1 MNEQYTTMN
10 ISAMMPKSHSN
21 DSVSSADIQS
31 LLRGR
36 SFGNHKQQA
45 EKPFEMNPS
54 IPDYNH
60 ADMQELQDYCSKRG
74 ILGVNFNG
82 RDPKSILKMLKARM
96 GDRTS
101 INETKKGLLNG

>member
-10 ISAMMPKSHSN
+10 IPAMMTRGHSN

-31 LLRGR
+31 LLRGK
-36 SFGNHKQQA
+36 SFGHQKQQ
-45 EKPFEMNPS
+45 EDKPFEMNPT
-54 IPDYNH
+54 IPDYND
-60 ADMQELQDYCSKRG
+60 ADMQELQDYCTKRG

-101 INETKKGLLNG
+101 INETKRGLLNG

>member
-1 MNEQYTTMN
+1 MNESWPMMN
-10 ISAMMPKSHSN
+10 TSMLAPHKASPA
-21 DSVSSADIQS
+21 VSSADIQS

-36 SFGNHKQQA
+36 SFGNQKQQA

-54 IPDYNH
+54 IPEYND
-60 ADMQELQDYCSKRG
+60 ADMNELQDYCSKRG

-82 RDPKSILKMLKARM
+82 RDPKSILRMLKSRM

>member
-10 ISAMMPKSHSN
+10 ISAMMTRGHSN

-31 LLRGR
+31 LLKGR
-36 SFGNHKQQA
+36 SFGHQQNN
-45 EKPFEMNPS
+45 EVKPFEMNPS
-54 IPDYNH
+54 IPDYNN
-60 ADMQELQDYCSKRG
+60 ADMQELQDYCTKRG

-82 RDPKSILKMLKARM
+82 RDPKSILRMLKARM
-96 GDRTS
+96 GDRYS

>member
-1 MNEQYTTMN
+1 MNESWPMMN
-10 ISAMMPKSHSN
+10 TSMLAPHKASPA
-21 DSVSSADIQS
+21 VSSADIQS

-36 SFGNHKQQA
+36 SFGNQKQQA

-54 IPDYNH
+54 IPEYND
-60 ADMQELQDYCSKRG
+60 ADMNELQDYCSKRG

-82 RDPKSILKMLKARM
+82 RDPKSILRMLKARM

>member
-1 MNEQYTTMN
+1 MNESWPMMN
-10 ISAMMPKSHSN
+10 TSMLAPHKASPA
-21 DSVSSADIQS
+21 VSSADIQS

-36 SFGNHKQQA
+36 SFGNQKQQA

-54 IPDYNH
+54 IPEYND

-82 RDPKSILKMLKARM
+82 RDPKSILRMLKARM
-96 GDRTS
+96 GDRSS

>member
-1 MNEQYTTMN
+1 MNESWPMMN
-10 ISAMMPKSHSN
+10 TSMLAPHKASPA
-21 DSVSSADIQS
+21 VSSADIQS

-36 SFGNHKQQA
+36 SFGNQKQQA

-54 IPDYNH
+54 IPEYND
-60 ADMQELQDYCSKRG
+60 ADMNELQDYCSKRG

-82 RDPKSILKMLKARM
+82 RDPKSILRMLKSRM
-96 GDRTS
+96 GDRSS

>member
-1 MNEQYTTMN
+1 MNESWPMMN
-10 ISAMMPKSHSN
+10 TSMLAPHKASPA
-21 DSVSSADIQS
+21 VSSADIQS

-36 SFGNHKQQA
+36 SLGYQQSN
-45 EKPFEMNPS
+45 EVKPSEMNPS
-54 IPDYNH
+54 IPEYNN

-101 INETKKGLLNG
+101 INETRKGLLNG

>member
-10 ISAMMPKSHSN
+10 ISALMPKGHSN

-36 SFGNHKQQA
+36 SFGHHKQQ
-45 EKPFEMNPS
+45 EDKPFEMNPD
-54 IPDYNH
+54 IPAYND

-82 RDPKSILKMLKARM
+82 RDPKSILRMLKARM

-101 INETKKGLLNG
+101 INETKRGLLNG

>member
-1 MNEQYTTMN
+1 MNESWPMMN
-10 ISAMMPKSHSN
+10 TSMLAPHKASP
-21 DSVSSADIQS
+21 SVSSADIQS

-36 SFGNHKQQA
+36 SFGHHKQQ
-45 EKPFEMNPS
+45 EDKPFEMNPS
-54 IPDYNH
+54 IADYND
-60 ADMQELQDYCSKRG
+60 ADMQELQDYCTKRG

-101 INETKKGLLNG
+101 INETKRGLLNG

>member
-1 MNEQYTTMN
+1 MNESWPMMN
-10 ISAMMPKSHSN
+10 TSMLAPHKASPA
-21 DSVSSADIQS
+21 VSSADIQS

-36 SFGNHKQQA
+36 SFGYQQSN
-45 EKPFEMNPS
+45 EVKPFEMNPA
-54 IPDYNH
+54 IPAYND

-101 INETKKGLLNG
+101 INETKRGLLNG

>member
-1 MNEQYTTMN
+1 MNESWPMMN
-10 ISAMMPKSHSN
+10 TSMLAPHKASPA
-21 DSVSSADIQS
+21 VSSADIQS

-36 SFGNHKQQA
+36 SFGYQQSN
-45 EKPFEMNPS
+45 EVKPFEMNPA
-54 IPDYNH
+54 IPAYND

-82 RDPKSILKMLKARM
+82 RDPKSILRMLKSRM
-96 GDRTS
+96 GDRSS

>member
-1 MNEQYTTMN
+1 MNEHYTTMN
-10 ISAMMPKSHSN
+10 LSALSPTGKGR
-21 DSVSSADIQS
+21 DEVSASDIQS

-36 SFGNHKQQA
+36 SFGNQKQQA

-54 IPDYNH
+54 IPEYND
-60 ADMQELQDYCSKRG
+60 ADMNELQDYCSKRG

-82 RDPKSILKMLKARM
+82 RDPKSILRMLKSRM
-96 GDRTS
+96 GDRSS

>member
-1 MNEQYTTMN
+1 MNEHYTTMN
-10 ISAMMPKSHSN
+10 LSALSPTGKGR
-21 DSVSSADIQS
+21 DEVSASDIQS

-36 SFGNHKQQA
+36 SFGHHKQQE

-54 IPDYNH
+54 IPAYND

-82 RDPKSILKMLKARM
+82 RDPRSILRMLKSRM
-96 GDRTS
+96 GDRSS